1 MNTST
6 TVCRLT
12 AKKRLSHTVW
22 DFSLRND
29 RFILITSKASR
40 SPKFFLKILF
50 SVTIWLFHSCRSKKD
65 VEETMEPGRLLRKAV
80 AKEGTQDP
88 AATGERSAA
97 WCRAAASRALSRVW
111 ARERSLRP
119 KASCVSPGEAWEV
132 QPTPLMWNLNLCC
145 SCVPALQQINN
156 V

>member
-29 RFILITSKASR
+29 GFILITSKASR

-50 SVTIWLFHSCRSKKD
+50 SVTI
-65 VEETMEPGRLLRKAV
+65 
-80 AKEGTQDP
+80 
-88 AATGERSAA
+88 
-97 WCRAAASRALSRVW
+97 
-111 ARERSLRP
+111 
-119 KASCVSPGEAWEV
+119 
-132 QPTPLMWNLNLCC
+132 
-145 SCVPALQQINN
+145 
-156 V
+156 